1 MNIVERI
8 VMLAKQEGISI
19 TSLEAK
25 LGISRGI
32 IKSWMTAQP
41 TADKITKIANY
52 FHVSVDYLLG
62 RTDDPNGFSCNED
75 DSILQLQRAV
85 SRMTVEDKDR
95 MMKIL
100 KAGFEYAFDDTKNTK
115 QE

>member
-1 MNIVERI
+1 MNIVDRI
-8 VMLAKQEGISI
+8 ESLAKENGISI
-19 TSLEAK
+19 TSLESK

-32 IKSWMTAQP
+32 IRSWSSAQP
-41 TADKITKIANY
+41 TADKIMKIANY
-52 FHVSVDYLLG
+52 FGVSIDYLLG
-62 RTDDPNGFSCNED
+62 RTDEPNGFASSSDE
-75 DSILQLQRAV
+75 SILQLQRAV

-100 KAGFEYAFDDTKNTK
+100 KAGFEYAFNDDDK